1 MSNQFVF
8 ADWVTMESLRILTN
22 KLVMPQF
29 FNTDYSKEFTK
40 EYPIGETLRVKL
52 PQRFTVRDGLG
63 YSPQAINRINTTI
76 TCNQIFGVDFE
87 WDSAE
92 KALNMERGE
101 DQVRSQYI
109 APIMAQL
116 AQEIDS
122 RCIQWA
128 YQNTNNIV
136 GILGTAPTSTT
147 ALPLFQAARQRLI
160 EKACPAGDN
169 KGMIIAP
176 NINTA
181 LVPALS
187 SFFNPTS
194 EISKQYK
201 EGSMGKMSGFDWYES
216 PALYRHTAGT
226 WNTTNTVKGSSQSG
240 SSLTINAT
248 AGDTFNVGDVISI
261 ASVKAV
267 NPSTRRVIDSVNNAQ
282 FVITQALTAAGG
294 GADVIQISP
303 SIFGPGSQYQNVD
316 ALPVDAAVITLFPG
330 TTSPNGLSG
339 IQNIAIQ
346 RDAFALV
353 GVKLEQ
359 PKAVEVSSQTRD
371 PESGISIRF
380 VRAWNNIQSKMTN
393 RFDVLLGFGNL
404 YPDNCAVRV
413 LGA

>member
-29 FNTDYSKEFTK
+29 FNTSYSREFTK

-109 APIMAQL
+109 EPIMAQL

-128 YQNTNNIV
+128 YQNTNNVV
-136 GILGTAPTSTT
+136 GVLGTNPTTITT
-147 ALPLFQAARQRLI
+147 FQQARQRLI
-160 EKACPAGDN
+160 EKACPPGKK
-169 KGMIIAP
+169 KGMVIAP
-176 NINTA
+176 SINTS
-181 LVPALS
+181 LVPALANT
-187 SFFNPTS
+187 FNPTS

-201 EGSMGKMSGFDWYES
+201 EGSIGILSGFDWYES
-216 PALYRHTAGT
+216 PALYKHTAGT
-226 WNTTNTVKGSSQSG
+226 WASTVSVKGASQTG
-240 SSLTINAT
+240 SSLTITAT
-248 AGDTFNVGDVISI
+248 ANDTFNVGDVFSI
-261 ASVKAV
+261 ANVKAV
-267 NPSTRRVIDSVNNAQ
+267 NPSTRRVIDTVNNAQ
-282 FVITQALTAAGG
+282 FVVTQALTAVGG
-294 GADVIQISP
+294 GVDVIQISP

-316 ALPVDAAVITLFPG
+316 ALATDGAVMTLFPG
-330 TTSPNGLSG
+330 TTGPNGLSG
-339 IQNIAIQ
+339 VQNLAITE
-346 RDAFALV
+346 DAFALV
-353 GVKLEQ
+353 GVQLEK

-371 PESGISIRF
+371 PESGIAIRF
-380 VRAWNNIQSKMTN
+380 VRAWDNIQSKMTN

-404 YPDNCAVRV
+404 YPDNCSVRV

>member
-29 FNTDYSKEFTK
+29 FNTSYSREFTK

-109 APIMAQL
+109 EPIMAQL

-136 GILGTAPTSTT
+136 GTLGTNPTSITT
-147 ALPLFQAARQRLI
+147 FQQARQRLI
-160 EKACPAGDN
+160 EKACPPGKK
-169 KGMIIAP
+169 KGMVIAP
-176 NINTA
+176 SLNTS
-181 LVPALS
+181 LVPALAS
-187 SFFNPTS
+187 TFNPTS

-201 EGSMGKMSGFDWYES
+201 EGSIGILSGFDWYET
-216 PALYRHTAGT
+216 PALYKHTAGT
-226 WNTTNTVKGSSQSG
+226 WASTVSVKGASQSG
-240 SSLTINAT
+240 SSLTITAT
-248 AGDTFNVGDVISI
+248 AGDTFNVGDVFSI
-261 ASVKAV
+261 ANVKAV
-267 NPSTRRVIDSVNNAQ
+267 NPSTRRVIDTTNNAQ
-282 FVITQALTAAGG
+282 FVVTQALTAVGG
-294 GADVIQISP
+294 GVDVIQISP

-316 ALPVDAAVITLFPG
+316 ALPADSAALTLFPG

-339 IQNIAIQ
+339 VQNLAITE
-346 RDAFALV
+346 DAFALV
-353 GVKLEQ
+353 GLKLEK
-359 PKAVEVSSQTRD
+359 PKAVEVSSQTQD

-380 VRAWNNIQSKMTN
+380 VRSWDNIQSKMTN

-404 YPDNCAVRV
+404 YPDNCSVRV

>member
-1 MSNQFVF
+1 
-8 ADWVTMESLRILTN
+8 MESLRILVN

-29 FNTDYSKEFTK
+29 FNTSYSREFTK

-109 APIMAQL
+109 EPIMAQL

-136 GILGTAPTSTT
+136 GVLGTNPTTITT
-147 ALPLFQAARQRLI
+147 FQQARQRLI
-160 EKACPAGDN
+160 EKACPPGKK
-169 KGMIIAP
+169 KGMVIAP
-176 NINTA
+176 SINTS
-181 LVPALS
+181 LVPALANT
-187 SFFNPTS
+187 FNPTS

-201 EGSMGKMSGFDWYES
+201 EGSIGILSGFDWYES
-216 PALYRHTAGT
+216 PALYKHTAGT
-226 WNTTNTVKGSSQSG
+226 WASTVSVKGASQSG
-240 SSLTINAT
+240 SSLTITAT
-248 AGDTFNVGDVISI
+248 GGDTFNVGDVFSI
-261 ASVKAV
+261 ANVKAV
-267 NPSTRRVIDSVNNAQ
+267 NPSTRRVIDTSNNAQ
-282 FVITQALTAAGG
+282 FVVTQALTAVGG
-294 GADVIQISP
+294 GIDVIQISP

-316 ALPVDAAVITLFPG
+316 LLPVDGATMTLFPG
-330 TTSPNGLSG
+330 TTGPNGLSG
-339 IQNIAIQ
+339 LQNLAITE
-346 RDAFALV
+346 DAFALV
-353 GVKLEQ
+353 GVQLEK

-371 PESGISIRF
+371 PESGIAIRF
-380 VRAWNNIQSKMTN
+380 VRAWDNIQSKMTN

-404 YPDNCAVRV
+404 YPDNCSVRV

>member
-1 MSNQFVF
+1 
-8 ADWVTMESLRILTN
+8 MESLRILTN

-29 FNTDYSKEFTK
+29 FNTDYSKEYQK
-40 EYPIGETLRVKL
+40 EFPIGETLRVKL

-63 YSPQAINRINTTI
+63 YSPQAINRINTTL
-76 TCNQIFGVDFE
+76 TVNQIFGVDFE

-101 DQVRSQYI
+101 DAVRREYI

-116 AQEIDS
+116 AQEIDT

-136 GILGTAPTSTT
+136 GVLGTSPTTMNT
-147 ALPLFQAARQRLI
+147 FQAARQRLI
-160 EKACPAGDN
+160 EKACPPGDN

-176 NINTA
+176 AVNTS
-181 LVPALS
+181 LVPALAS
-187 SFFNPTS
+187 QFNPTS

-216 PALYRHTAGT
+216 AALYSHTAGT
-226 WNTTNTVKGSSQSG
+226 WASSVTVKGASQSG
-240 SSLTINAT
+240 SSLTITAT
-248 AGDTFNVGDVISI
+248 AGDTFKVGDVFSI
-261 ASVKAV
+261 ANVFAV
-267 NPSTRRVIDSVNNAQ
+267 NPSTRRVIDTVNTAQ
-282 FVITQALTAAGG
+282 FVVTQALTAVGG
-294 GADVIQISP
+294 GTDTIQISP

-316 ALPVDAAVITLFPG
+316 ALPADGAALTLFPG
-330 TTSPNGLSG
+330 TTSPNGKSG

-353 GVKLEQ
+353 GVKLETH
-359 PKAVEVSSQTRD
+359 KAVEVSSQTRD

-380 VRAWNNIQSKMTN
+380 VRAWDNIQSKMTN

-413 LGA
+413 MGA

>member
-1 MSNQFVF
+1 VANQFLF
-8 ADWVTMESLRILTN
+8 ADWITMESLRILTN

-29 FNTDYSKEFTK
+29 FNTDYSRDFTK

-76 TCNQIFGVDFE
+76 TVNQIFGVDFE

-109 APIMAQL
+109 EPIMAQL

-122 RCIQWA
+122 RCIQYA

-136 GILGTAPTSTT
+136 GVLGTNPTTITT
-147 ALPLFQAARQRLI
+147 FQQARQRLI
-160 EKACPAGDN
+160 EKACPAGGE
-169 KGMIIAP
+169 KGMLIAP
-176 NINTA
+176 AINTA
-181 LVPALS
+181 LVPALAS
-187 SFFNPTS
+187 TFNPTS
-194 EISKQYK
+194 EISRQYK
-201 EGSMGKMSGFDWYES
+201 EGSIGKLSGFDWYES
-216 PALYRHTAGT
+216 PAIFKHTAGT
-226 WNTTNTVKGSSQSG
+226 WASTVSVKGANQTG

-248 AGDTFNVGDVISI
+248 VGDTFNVGDVFSI
-261 ASVKAV
+261 ANVKAV
-267 NPSTRRVIDSVNNAQ
+267 NPSTRRVIDNTNNAQ
-282 FVITQALTAAGG
+282 FVVTQALTAAGG
-294 GADVIQISP
+294 GVDVIQISP

-316 ALPVDAAVITLFPG
+316 ALAVDAAVMTLFPG
-330 TTSPNGLSG
+330 TTGPNGLAGS
-339 IQNIAIQ
+339 QNLAIT

-353 GVKLEQ
+353 GVALEL
-359 PKAVEVSSQTRD
+359 PKKVEVSSQTRD
-371 PESGISIRF
+371 PESGIPLRF
-380 VRAWNNIQSKMTN
+380 IRAWDNIQSKMTN

-404 YPDNCAVRV
+404 YPDNCSVRV

>member
-1 MSNQFVF
+1 MANQFVF
-8 ADWVTMESLRILTN
+8 ADWVTMESLRILVN

-29 FNTDYSKEFTK
+29 FNTSYSREFTK

-109 APIMAQL
+109 EPIMAQL

-136 GILGTAPTSTT
+136 GVLGTNPTTITT
-147 ALPLFQAARQRLI
+147 FQQARQRLI
-160 EKACPAGDN
+160 EKACPPGKK
-169 KGMIIAP
+169 KGMVIAP
-176 NINTA
+176 SINTS
-181 LVPALS
+181 LVPALANT
-187 SFFNPTS
+187 FNPTS

-201 EGSMGKMSGFDWYES
+201 EGSIGILSGFDWYES
-216 PALYRHTAGT
+216 PALYKHTAGT
-226 WNTTNTVKGSSQSG
+226 WASTVSVKGASQSG
-240 SSLTINAT
+240 SSLTITAT
-248 AGDTFNVGDVISI
+248 GGDTFNVGDVFSI
-261 ASVKAV
+261 ANVKAV
-267 NPSTRRVIDSVNNAQ
+267 NPSTRRVIDTSNNAQ
-282 FVITQALTAAGG
+282 FVVTQALTAVGG
-294 GADVIQISP
+294 GIDVIQISP

-316 ALPVDAAVITLFPG
+316 LLPVDGATMTLFPG
-330 TTSPNGLSG
+330 TTGPNGLSG
-339 IQNIAIQ
+339 LQNLAITE
-346 RDAFALV
+346 DAFALV
-353 GVKLEQ
+353 GVQLEK

-371 PESGISIRF
+371 PESGIAIRF
-380 VRAWNNIQSKMTN
+380 VRAWDNIQSKMTN

-404 YPDNCAVRV
+404 YPDNCSVRV